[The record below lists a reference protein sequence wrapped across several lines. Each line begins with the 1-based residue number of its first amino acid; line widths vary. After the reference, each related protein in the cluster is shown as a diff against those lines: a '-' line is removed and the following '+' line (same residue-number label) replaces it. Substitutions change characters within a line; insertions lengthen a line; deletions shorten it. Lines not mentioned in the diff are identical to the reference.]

1 MERRWDKVEA
11 ERMSRATEGVALGV
25 LHYCMGCT
33 EVGQKREALLY
44 QRREVR
50 ACTSEAFSRRVCGPF
65 RSEAALLDQQDSR
78 SIRLVHAWAWW
89 VDETRN
95 CVF

>member
-11 ERMSRATEGVALGV
+11 GRMSRATEGVALGV
-25 LHYCMGCT
+25 
-33 EVGQKREALLY
+33 VQKLGKSAKRFSIKDERCARARPRAL
-44 QRREVR
+44 
-50 ACTSEAFSRRVCGPF
+50 SRRVCGPF